1 MSIGGNSGR
10 SSGSTTQVAKTEPW
24 SEQIPHLTQVFG
36 RARALSEIPRV
47 YFPEATYAQPALE
60 TQQAWGLQAQRAL
73 TGSPL
78 SAAAS
83 SLAARTLGGGFLSAG
98 NPGFQAA
105 VDRAANAIRPT
116 LDAQFAAQGRYGS
129 GAHARALSGA
139 LAETAGDLAYRD
151 YAQERQNQV
160 AAIGM
165 APQLAAQ
172 EYEDLA
178 RLAEVGRR
186 REEVAQARIDDQI
199 ARHEA
204 AQMEPWER
212 LARYAELIQGNYG
225 SSTASTAS
233 NRNRNTSIGFNLSL
247 EPFFAKAAK

>member
-1 MSIGGNSGR
+1 MSVGGSSGK
-10 SSGSTTQVAKTEPW
+10 SGGSTTQVSKTEPW
-24 SEQIPHLTQVFG
+24 NEQIPYLTSVFEQ
-36 RARALSEIPRV
+36 ARQQYGVPTT
-47 YFPEATYAQPALE
+47 YYPEATYAQPASE
-60 TQQAWGLQAQRAL
+60 TARAWALQAQRA
-73 TGSPL
+73 TMGSPL
-78 SAAAS
+78 TAAAS
-83 SLAARTLGGGFLSAG
+83 SLVARTLGGGFLSAG
-98 NPGFQAA
+98 NPGFRAA
-105 VDRAANAIRPT
+105 VDRAANAIRPNF
-116 LDAQFAAQGRYGS
+116 DAQFAAQGRYGS

-172 EYEDLA
+172 DYDDLT

-186 REEVAQARIDDQI
+186 REEFAQAQIDDQI
-199 ARHEA
+199 ARFDA

-233 NRNRNTSIGFNLSL
+233 NRNRNSNMSFSMKLL
-247 EPFFAKAAK
+247 PF